1 MEGGGKQCVKLKKEK
16 KKKKAVVKK
25 LYEKTPR
32 GGKPFNPPSL
42 LVFVP
47 YFVKEVCE

>member
-1 MEGGGKQCVKLKKEK
+1 MCETQKGK
-16 KKKKAVVKK
+16 KKREKLHSGQE

-47 YFVKEVCE
+47 YFVKEVTVKVCE

>member
-1 MEGGGKQCVKLKKEK
+1 MSETQKGK
-16 KKKKAVVKK
+16 KKKKLHSGQE

-32 GGKPFNPPSL
+32 GGKPFNPSSL

-47 YFVKEVCE
+47 YFVKEVTVKVCE

>member
-1 MEGGGKQCVKLKKEK
+1 MCETQKGK
-16 KKKKAVVKK
+16 KKKGSSGQE

-42 LVFVP
+42 LAFVP
-47 YFVKEVCE
+47 YFVKEVTVKVCE

>member
-1 MEGGGKQCVKLKKEK
+1 MCETQKGK

-47 YFVKEVCE
+47 YFVKEVTVKVCE